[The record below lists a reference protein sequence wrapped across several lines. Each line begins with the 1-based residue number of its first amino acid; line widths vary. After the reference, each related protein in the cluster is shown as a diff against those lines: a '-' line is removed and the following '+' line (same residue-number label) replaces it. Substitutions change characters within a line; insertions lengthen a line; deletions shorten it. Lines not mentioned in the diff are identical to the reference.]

1 MAIEATSR
9 RADFSEI
16 PVIDLAE
23 LGRASPAEVAVVD
36 AIRHACENV
45 GFFYVANHGVDQVLL
60 EEIFAQCRRFF
71 SLPQAD
77 RDALLLT
84 NSPHYRGY
92 LPIGARGDN
101 KERPRDLLES
111 FNVARELDADDP
123 FVALRRPLHGPN
135 QWPDG
140 LPGFRE
146 FILRYYAAME
156 VLMMRLLEGTALA
169 MGLKRDA
176 LFADYRKPLTQMRL
190 LHYPSQ
196 EGEIVD
202 NMIGARAHRDF
213 GVLTILLQDEVG
225 GLEVLNNAGEWVV
238 APPLPGTLIVNL
250 GLMMRH
256 ITNDH
261 YLAAEHRVINRYG
274 KERYSV
280 PFFINPDYDAVI
292 APLPHFVAPGT
303 TASYQPAHAG
313 EMLHNF
319 YRNLWPSAGQKVT

>member
-16 PVIDLAE
+16 PIIDIAE
-23 LGRASPAEVAVVD
+23 LGRDTKAEVAVVS
-36 AIRHACENV
+36 AIRDACENV
-45 GFFYVANHGVDQVLL
+45 GFFYVAHHGVDAGLL
-60 EEIFAQCRRFF
+60 DGIFAQCKRFF
-71 SLPQAD
+71 SLPQGD

-111 FNVARELDADDP
+111 FNVARELGPDDP
-123 FVALRRPLHGPN
+123 FVAAKRPLHGPN
-135 QWPDG
+135 QWPSA
-140 LPGFRE
+140 LPGFRD

-156 VLMMRLLEGTALA
+156 GLMMRLLEGTALA
-169 MGLKRDA
+169 MDLKRDT
-176 LFADYRKPLTQMRL
+176 LFEQYRKPLTQLRL

-196 EGEIVD
+196 EGAIVD

-213 GVLTILLQDEVG
+213 GALTILLQDEVG
-225 GLEVLNNAGEWVV
+225 GLEVLNNIGEWVV
-238 APPLPGTLIVNL
+238 APPLPGALIINL
-250 GLMMRH
+250 GLMMRL

-280 PFFINPDYDAVI
+280 PFFINPDYDATI
-292 APLPHFVAPGT
+292 APLPQFVPQGT
-303 TASYQPAHAG
+303 TSVYQPAHAG

-319 YRNLWPSAGQKVT
+319 YRNLWPSAGKSVA